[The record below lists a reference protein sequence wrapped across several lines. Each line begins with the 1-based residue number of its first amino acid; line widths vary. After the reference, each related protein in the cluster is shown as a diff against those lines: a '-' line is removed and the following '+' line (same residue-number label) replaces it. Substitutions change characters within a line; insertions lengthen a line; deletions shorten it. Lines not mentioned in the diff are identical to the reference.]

1 MKQNAW
7 KQILSSPKFMN
18 EKTIKVCIYIMYAL
32 FFYWRHYHLT
42 YVGDDLIMG
51 PGVDTYSLLENFI
64 WHWGYN
70 GRIVTDVFANVW
82 YRFPSMMWWKVFDTG
97 VYVITAMLIARIFT
111 KNTWQHVCIVCGL
124 VLLFPF
130 NYMES
135 AGYIATSANYLYP
148 IVGVLVILR
157 MITYVLENQKIPKY
171 MYLAVALSII
181 YTTNQDQTAIA
192 LLMGLLIYYI
202 YCRVVKAEKRLT
214 KTVLGL
220 FLSSAFVYIA
230 YFLLPGHL
238 GRMTSASTDEMD
250 MWFPEYANW
259 TFFDKVFHGY
269 TSTVAN
275 LFYNDVLLITLFTI
289 LLMILSFKQKN
300 PYKIFIGC
308 LPFAG
313 IALSNFMQKGQFIYY
328 FERSIGM
335 PELIP
340 IHIFAFPFILSII
353 VLVAVFAAIWLNVEK
368 MEHKL
373 FLTLLLVLAAG
384 TREMMGFTATI
395 YASSY
400 RTFTFFL
407 YAVIICCLIIL
418 NELEEKIEDKHLWY
432 MGLGAIAALLTL
444 Y

>member
-1 MKQNAW
+1 MKPNSI
-7 KQILSSPKFMN
+7 KQLLSSPKFTN
-18 EKTIKVCIYIMYAL
+18 EKTIKICIYIVYAI
-32 FFYWRHYHLT
+32 FFFWRHFHLT

-51 PGVDTYSLLENFI
+51 PGVDTYSLWENFV

-70 GRIVTDVFANVW
+70 GRIVTDVFANIW

-97 VYVITAMLIARIFT
+97 IYVVTAMLISRIFT
-111 KNTWQHVCIVCGL
+111 KNNWYHVLIVCSL
-124 VLLFPF
+124 ILLFPF

-171 MYLAVALSII
+171 MYLAVAISII

-192 LLMGLLIYYI
+192 LLVGLFIYLI
-202 YCRVVKAEKRLT
+202 YCRVTKSEKRLCN
-214 KTVLGL
+214 TVLGL
-220 FLSSAFVYIA
+220 FLSSVFMYIV

-238 GRMTSASTDEMD
+238 GRMSGASTEEMD
-250 MWFPEYANW
+250 IWFPEYIEWN
-259 TFFDKVFHGY
+259 FLDKVFHGY
-269 TSTVAN
+269 SSTVAN
-275 LFYNDVLLITLFTI
+275 LFYNDVLLFTLFTA
-289 LLMILSFKQKN
+289 LLMIISFRQKT
-300 PYKIFIGC
+300 PYKIIIGSI
-308 LPFAG
+308 PFVG
-313 IALSNFMQKGQFIYY
+313 VALSHFMQKGQFIYY
-328 FERSIGM
+328 FDRSIGM

-340 IHIFAFPFILSII
+340 IETFAFPFILSVII
-353 VLVAVFAAIWLNVEK
+353 LVSIFAAVWLNVEK

-407 YAVIICCLIIL
+407 YAIIICCIILL
-418 NELEEKIEDKHLWY
+418 NELEEKAEHKHLWY
-432 MGLGAIAALLTL
+432 MGIGAIIALLTI
-444 Y
+444 